1 MARSTGCGS
10 AAYGARPCPVRTHS
24 RAGQAQSRAEVRS
37 SGACQALCSCFLAGA
52 RAAAVCHDC
61 VLCGLSTVRG
71 PASLLHLTAQ
81 IRPDASSRPWCPA
94 EPSRVL
100 KKPFRVLC
108 RLRGRLRA
116 WFNPT
121 NCGLTGAEALQAPFF
136 KLTSEG
142 ASVSRLGRKIEA
154 KGPAPAPGALDPAA
168 SVASTALGGLDQ
180 AHSLASAQGLGN

>member
-1 MARSTGCGS
+1 MRAPLSCQGTQPRRSGT
-10 AAYGARPCPVRTHS
+10 
-24 RAGQAQSRAEVRS
+24 RAGQVRL
-37 SGACQALCSCFLAGA
+37 SGACQALCPCFLAGA
-52 RAAAVCHDC
+52 RDAAVCRD
-61 VLCGLSTVRG
+61 LCALRIVGCAQSSFPSEPDGSDPPRPFQ
-71 PASLLHLTAQ
+71 PALVPC
-81 IRPDASSRPWCPA
+81 RPFS
-94 EPSRVL
+94 
-100 KKPFRVLC
+100 RVLC
-108 RLRGRLRA
+108 RRRGRLRA

-168 SVASTALGGLDQ
+168 SIASTALGGLDQ